1 MERLHGYAFDD
12 VESMHDA
19 GIDTTAVLRAG
30 LIACLEGAMLYG
42 VFHGDLHGG
51 NLLVEPDGRTVLF
64 DFGITGRLSEPQP
77 VAFLRLL
84 PTRTAGHV
92 QGQLAA
98 LRDPGPFPP
107 PTPPHPPS
115 PP

>member
-51 NLLVEPDGRTVLF
+51 NPLVEPDGRTALF
-64 DFGITGRLSEPQP
+64 DFGIPRRLSQPQRA
-77 VAFLRLL
+77 AFLRLL
-84 PTRTAGHV
+84 PPRPAADAQGPPAG
-92 QGQLAA
+92 

-107 PTPPHPPS
+107 APPPRRRVPD
-115 PP
+115 